1 MSRRARGFDT
11 GRRSSESLDGN
22 EGLGHIRRIMSG
34 PRSFVTR
41 FAPSPNGRLHLGH
54 AFSALTAWDA
64 ARAANGRFL
73 LRIEDI
79 DGGRS
84 RRELEAGIYED
95 LAWLGVRWEE
105 PVRRQ
110 SEHLDEYA
118 AALARLDGAGL
129 LYPCFCTRREIED
142 ALTAP
147 HGPERSIYPGTCR
160 GLAAAER
167 AERVAAGTPYARRL
181 DVGAALA
188 RTGPLV
194 FEESGGAVPVDT
206 ARLTRE
212 IGDVVLARKDVPAS
226 YHLAVV
232 HDDALQGVTVVIRG
246 VDLAFATP
254 LHRLLQAVL
263 DLSVPTYRHHGLVTD
278 ASGKRFAKRDGAA
291 TLRSLRESG
300 VTARE
305 IRVRVGLA

>member
-1 MSRRARGFDT
+1 VSD
-11 GRRSSESLDGN
+11 
-22 EGLGHIRRIMSG
+22 
-34 PRSFVTR
+34 PRPFVTR

-64 ARAANGRFL
+64 ARAAGGRFL

-84 RRELEAGIYED
+84 RRELEAEIYED
-95 LAWLGVRWEE
+95 LAWLGVRWDG

-118 AALARLDGAGL
+118 AALARLDAAGL
-129 LYPCFCTRREIED
+129 IYPCFCTRREIES

-147 HGPERSIYPGTCR
+147 HGPDGSVYPGTCR
-160 GLAAAER
+160 DLDASAR
-167 AERVAAGTPYARRL
+167 ADRVAAGRPYARRL
-181 DVGAALA
+181 DLGAALA
-188 RTGPLV
+188 RTGPLA
-194 FEESGGAVPVDT
+194 FEESGERAPVD
-206 ARLTRE
+206 ASRLARE

-232 HDDALQGVTVVIRG
+232 HDDALQGVTTVIRG

-254 LHRLLQAVL
+254 LHRLLQALL
-263 DLSVPTYRHHGLVTD
+263 DLPFPAYRHHRLITD
-278 ASGKRFAKRDGAA
+278 AAGKRFAKRDDAA

-300 VTARE
+300 VTPRE
-305 IRVRVGLA
+305 IRARVGLA

>member
-1 MSRRARGFDT
+1 
-11 GRRSSESLDGN
+11 
-22 EGLGHIRRIMSG
+22 
-34 PRSFVTR
+34 VTR

-64 ARAANGRFL
+64 ARAADGRFL

-118 AALARLDGAGL
+118 AALARLDAAGL
-129 LYPCFCTRREIED
+129 LYPCFCTRREIET

-147 HGPERSIYPGTCR
+147 HGPEGSSYPGTCR
-160 GLAAAER
+160 GLDAAER
-167 AERVAAGTPYARRL
+167 AERIATGRPYARRL
-181 DVGAALA
+181 DLAAALA
-188 RTGPLV
+188 RTGPLA
-194 FEESGGAVPVDT
+194 FEESGASVSVD
-206 ARLTRE
+206 APRLSRE

-232 HDDALQGVTVVIRG
+232 HDDALQGVTAVIRG
-246 VDLAFATP
+246 VDLGFATP
-254 LHRLLQAVL
+254 LHRLLQAL
-263 DLSVPTYRHHGLVTD
+263 LELPVPAYRHHRLVTD
-278 ASGKRFAKRDGAA
+278 AAGKRFAKRDDAA
-291 TLRSLRESG
+291 TLRSLREAG
-300 VTARE
+300 VTPGEVRS
-305 IRVRVGLA
+305 RVGLT

>member
-1 MSRRARGFDT
+1 MKGSGTFA
-11 GRRSSESLDGN
+11 L
-22 EGLGHIRRIMSG
+22 IMSG
-34 PRSFVTR
+34 PRPFVTR
-41 FAPSPNGRLHLGH
+41 FAPSPNGWLHLGH

-64 ARAANGRFL
+64 ARAAGGVFL

-110 SEHLDEYA
+110 SDHLDDYA
-118 AALARLDGAGL
+118 ADLARLDGAGL
-129 LYPCFCTRREIED
+129 LYPCFCTRREIES

-147 HGPERSIYPGTCR
+147 HGPEGSIYPGTCR
-160 GLAAAER
+160 HLGEAER
-167 AERVAAGTPYARRL
+167 SERVAAGRPYARRL
-181 DVGAALA
+181 DLAAALA
-188 RTGPLV
+188 RTGPLG
-194 FEESGGAVPVDT
+194 FEESGDEVRVDAV
-206 ARLTRE
+206 RLARE

-254 LHRLLQAVL
+254 LHRLLQAL
-263 DLSVPTYRHHGLVTD
+263 LELPAPTYRHHRLVTD
-278 ASGKRFAKRDGAA
+278 AAGKRFAKRDGAA
-291 TLRSLRESG
+291 TLRALRESG
-300 VTARE
+300 VTPRE
-305 IRVRVGLA
+305 IRARVGLT